1 MQTVDIKPALH
12 VKVFHDE
19 TYLFNLSGRVMHGY
33 SVFKKTKNKN
43 IIKKKCLNLMSP
55 LLTYFYYTVVFEY
68 FVWD

>member
-33 SVFKKTKNKN
+33 SVL
-43 IIKKKCLNLMSP
+43 KKKQKHNLKKMP
-55 LLTYFYYTVVFEY
+55 
-68 FVWD
+68 